1 MSDQATERVF
11 QNDIIKQMLANGWQ
25 LGAPEKYNRELA
37 LYPEDLM
44 GFVQQT
50 QDAQWHKNASI
61 RPHRSNLR
69 CRHRQN
75 RCA

>member
-25 LGAPEKYNRELA
+25 LGLPEKYNRELA
-37 LYPEDLM
+37 LYYEKYPEDLI

-50 QDAQWHKNASI
+50 QDAS
-61 RPHRSNLR
+61 
-69 CRHRQN
+69 
-75 RCA
+75 

>member
-11 QNDIIKQMLANGWQ
+11 QNDIINQMLANGWQ
-25 LGAPEKYNRELA
+25 LGRPEKYNRELA

-50 QDAQWHKNASI
+50 QDAA
-61 RPHRSNLR
+61 
-69 CRHRQN
+69 
-75 RCA
+75 

>member
-25 LGAPEKYNRELA
+25 LGQPEKYNRELA
-37 LYPEDLM
+37 LYPEDLI

-50 QDAQWHKNASI
+50 QDAQWQKFKT
-61 RPHRSNLR
+61 LY
-69 CRHRQN
+69 
-75 RCA
+75 